1 MKVSSNS
8 LNRIEFVNKIPTIVH
23 CTLFC
28 YLSGESLFRSRVILK
43 YLHHQS
49 KYSLTSLCYETSSMP
64 FFMQFFRW
72 LSVWTS
78 VAWRLTTRRALCA
91 ARARILKVG
100 EPLVKSNKFLLVL
113 LLVKTLVSLFIFFLS
128 LFNNGLDK
136 IVPMGYQNQI
146 NKLPETSFG
155 RTRSLG
161 DMIN

>member
-1 MKVSSNS
+1 MKRAQCLFSCNS
-8 LNRIEFVNKIPTIVH
+8 FGDYQFELNKR
-23 CTLFC
+23 
-28 YLSGESLFRSRVILK
+28 RVATD
-43 YLHHQS
+43 YQ
-49 KYSLTSLCYETSSMP
+49 
-64 FFMQFFRW
+64 
-72 LSVWTS
+72 
-78 VAWRLTTRRALCA
+78 TRRPLCA

-100 EPLVKSNKFLLVL
+100 EPLVKSNKFLLVF